1 MQQLSKT
8 DKRYEMLSNML
19 NVKLYFVSN
28 RLCASHIDMPLIN
41 TKSLINTKCGFS
53 ITEYYN
59 VIVYKFFKN
68 GQPINEARY
77 VNY

>member
-8 DKRYEMLSNML
+8 DKRYEMLLNML
-19 NVKLYFVSN
+19 NIKLYFITN
-28 RLCASHIDMPLIN
+28 RLCAAHIDMP
-41 TKSLINTKCGFS
+41 LINTKCGFS
-53 ITEYYN
+53 ITEYYD
-59 VIVYKFFKN
+59 VIVHKFFKN

>member
-1 MQQLSKT
+1 MKQIAKT

-19 NVKLYFVSN
+19 NVKLYFITN
-28 RLCASHIDMPLIN
+28 RLCATHIHMPLIN
-41 TKSLINTKCGFS
+41 TKFGFS

-59 VIVYKFFKN
+59 VIVHRFFKN

-77 VNY
+77 LNY

>member
-41 TKSLINTKCGFS
+41 TKCGFS
-53 ITEYYN
+53 ITVYYN